1 MYRRILAGI
10 VGQGKTRDFLAAMR
24 EANEYQLGRGI
35 RARTAIWG
43 AMTGQNNS
51 VVIAADFNT
60 LDDLEKWTDMA
71 TEDSR
76 FAVVRR
82 AVRTHMVYED
92 SKVSIHRLA
101 YHSEGLMT
109 SEDATA
115 PRKYMRVLKGEVQP
129 GHHRDFVLSV
139 SQALEYQKQ
148 RGIDAH
154 TSVWSALTGHTSGVS
169 IVAEFDSL
177 AELEKFDEMAVTD
190 AEFGRLRAATRASMV
205 FLTSET
211 QLMRNLM

>member
-1 MYRRILAGI
+1 MFRRILSGVVA
-10 VGQGKTRDFLAAMR
+10 QGKTREFLAAMR
-24 EANEYQLGRGI
+24 ESHEYQVGRGI
-35 RARTAIWG
+35 RARTAVWG

-60 LDDLEKWTDMA
+60 LEDLERWSDLS
-71 TEDSR
+71 TEDAR

-82 AVRTHMVYED
+82 GVRMHMVYED
-92 SKVSIHRLA
+92 STVSIHRLA

-109 SEDATA
+109 SEEATK
-115 PRKYMRVLKGEVQP
+115 PRKFMRVLSGEVQP

-139 SQALEYQKQ
+139 SLALDYQKQ

-154 TSVWSALTGHTSGVS
+154 TSVWSAMTGHTSGVS

-190 AEFGRLRAATRASMV
+190 SEFGRLRAATRSTMV
-205 FLTSET
+205 FLTSQT